1 MKSREKLARDVFYT
15 FVTHSDLVYSVT
27 GSLQTAGYKM
37 SAVTVEFWH
46 FKTSIFD
53 ELEQK

>member
-1 MKSREKLARDVFYT
+1 MKSREKLARDVFDT
-15 FVTHSDLVYSVT
+15 FATHSDLVYNVT

-37 SAVTVEFWH
+37 SAVTVEFWN
-46 FKTSIFD
+46 FKMSICD